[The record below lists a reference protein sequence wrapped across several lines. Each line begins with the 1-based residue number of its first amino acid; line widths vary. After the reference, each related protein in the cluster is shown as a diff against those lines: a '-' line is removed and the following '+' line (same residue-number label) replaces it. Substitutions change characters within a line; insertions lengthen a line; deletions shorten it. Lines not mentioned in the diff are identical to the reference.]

1 MIPSNR
7 NPVTGDGVSEKN
19 VPSPRPRDRNP
30 IIDSPYRNEAE
41 DQGFKNVKNFRGNFN
56 RPSSARTVSSYDSIP
71 KGGYRA
77 NPALSKENLNKLQ
90 QSKVPDPRAIAASAL
105 GNQNIISRIRE
116 KVVQR
121 GGTNG
126 IKSLARLLQIMDDNG
141 DKKLSRDEFKYG
153 LRDYGIDLSPTE
165 LEQVFLEVDRD
176 KNGFIDVTEFLVAIK
191 GDMNA
196 RRKKMV
202 GLAFNSLDKDKSGE
216 ITVDE
221 LIGIYDFTSDPEV
234 KSGKKTIQQASRDF
248 MKQWDRLNCDGIVT
262 LSEFED
268 YYKEISASIDEDD
281 YFELMIRNAWRIA
294 GGEGAAANTANKRV
308 LITNKDGSQ
317 QVVTVNNELGMKQG
331 KDQAAMAD
339 IRKRLGQQ
347 GVEASNIELFGGMDN
362 LDKPKSNKPQQGT
375 PREAWGAQKN
385 AQSSNAK
392 SNPYDKNNNNNNNN
406 NNYNNN
412 SVSNSSVFDPSEMLR
427 RLLYN
432 PIPNI
437 EGLAKNL
444 QVSAA
449 ANSPRVSKSA
459 FSARI
464 SVLDKNLSRAQIDL
478 MWKIIDPKSENL
490 IEFEKI
496 YEILSNKFGKDKS
509 SSKSGSVMERVVAKI
524 LERCGGGGIKGLQRY
539 PYIFFS

>member
-1 MIPSNR
+1 
-7 NPVTGDGVSEKN
+7 
-19 VPSPRPRDRNP
+19 
-30 IIDSPYRNEAE
+30 
-41 DQGFKNVKNFRGNFN
+41 
-56 RPSSARTVSSYDSIP
+56 
-71 KGGYRA
+71 
-77 NPALSKENLNKLQ
+77 
-90 QSKVPDPRAIAASAL
+90 
-105 GNQNIISRIRE
+105 
-116 KVVQR
+116 
-121 GGTNG
+121 
-126 IKSLARLLQIMDDNG
+126 
-141 DKKLSRDEFKYG
+141 
-153 LRDYGIDLSPTE
+153 
-165 LEQVFLEVDRD
+165 
-176 KNGFIDVTEFLVAIK
+176 
-191 GDMNA
+191 
-196 RRKKMV
+196 MV
-202 GLAFNSLDKDKSGE
+202 NMAFNILDKDRSGVV
-216 ITVDE
+216 TVDE
-221 LIGIYDFTSDPEV
+221 MMEAYDFTKNPEV
-234 KSGKKTIQQASRDF
+234 IAGKKSLKEAAVEF
-248 MKQWDRLNCDGIVT
+248 MRQWDRHDVDGIV
-262 LSEFED
+262 SYEEFED

-375 PREAWGAQKN
+375 SREAWGAQKN
-385 AQSSNAK
+385 TQPPNAK
-392 SNPYDKNNNNNNNN
+392 SNSYDKNNSNNNNNN
-406 NNYNNN
+406 NNN
-412 SVSNSSVFDPSEMLR
+412 SVSNSSVFDPSETLR

-490 IEFEKI
+490 VDFEKI
-496 YEILSNKFGKDKS
+496 YEIL
-509 SSKSGSVMERVVAKI
+509 
-524 LERCGGGGIKGLQRY
+524 
-539 PYIFFS
+539 